1 MIVSHLILFNRKEHK
16 ETLRPLGILW
26 ELCGKKNK
34 REVNIYFLLI
44 ETNKCILL
52 QHKKNK
58 NINK

>member
-1 MIVSHLILFNRKEHK
+1 
-16 ETLRPLGILW
+16 LGILW

-44 ETNKCILL
+44 ETNKSILL

-58 NINK
+58 NINNKKNCPTIGGHFKIPTKK